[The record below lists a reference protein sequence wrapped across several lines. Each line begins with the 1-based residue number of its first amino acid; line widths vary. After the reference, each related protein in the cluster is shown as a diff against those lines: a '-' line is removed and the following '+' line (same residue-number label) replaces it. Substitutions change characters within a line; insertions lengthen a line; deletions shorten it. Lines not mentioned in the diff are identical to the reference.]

1 MKQFPTPTLDKI
13 AQMKKA
19 GTWPAKDGESIDP
32 TSLDDK
38 MRDILLLGTLELVG
52 LQLFELNSK
61 FPKPPEPIKSE
72 LVKPQ
77 QPAKYTPQKKVSKK

>member
-52 LQLFELNSK
+52 VQLFELNSK
-61 FPKPPEPIKSE
+61 FPKPPEPIKLE
-72 LVKPQ
+72 PVKPQ
-77 QPAKYTPQKKVSKK
+77 QPAKYAPMKKVSKK